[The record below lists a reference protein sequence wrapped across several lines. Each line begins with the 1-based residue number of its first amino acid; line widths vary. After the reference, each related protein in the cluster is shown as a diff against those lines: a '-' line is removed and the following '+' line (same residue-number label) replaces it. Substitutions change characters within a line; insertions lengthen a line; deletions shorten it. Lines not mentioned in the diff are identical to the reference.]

1 MPGKEL
7 IKTVLVVD
15 DEKLFL
21 ASLTEGMKEF
31 ANDFSIVTA
40 NNGRKALD
48 ELRQR
53 SIHLV
58 VTDLK
63 MPVMDGF
70 QLLLQMMNEFPDI
83 PIIVMTAF
91 CTPEIERK
99 VRELDAFEL
108 LEKPIDLQLLATKIR
123 DGIQHSSEGHVKG
136 IMLFS
141 FLQLIEIEKKT
152 CSLKVQSGSKKGTL
166 YFLKAL

>member
-1 MPGKEL
+1 MPAKEFV
-7 IKTVLVVD
+7 KTVLVVD

-21 ASLTEGMKEF
+21 ASLTEGMKDF
-31 ANDFSIVTA
+31 ASDFAIVTA
-40 NNGRKALD
+40 SNGRKALD

-53 SIHLV
+53 EIHLV

-70 QLLLQMMNEFPDI
+70 QLLAHMMNEFPDI

-91 CTPEIERK
+91 LTPDIERK

-108 LEKPIDLQLLATKIR
+108 LESLSIYRCWRQRSATV
-123 DGIQHSSEGHVKG
+123 SNTAVKD
-136 IMLFS
+136 
-141 FLQLIEIEKKT
+141 T
-152 CSLKVQSGSKKGTL
+152 SKE
-166 YFLKAL
+166 